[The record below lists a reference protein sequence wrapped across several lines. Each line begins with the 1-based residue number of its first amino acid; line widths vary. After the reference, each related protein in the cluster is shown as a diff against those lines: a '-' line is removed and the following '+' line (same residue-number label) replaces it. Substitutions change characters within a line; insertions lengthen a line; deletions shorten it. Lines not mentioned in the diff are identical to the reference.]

1 MCGRAL
7 PTLACLCSI
16 ASACAGPPVPAAGN
30 QFDGTYQG
38 ESHVVRGDGGYICAP
53 HDAPASVVVR
63 NGRFDYIY
71 NNYDLA
77 APAPIPV
84 QVAADGTFSGQIQ
97 YAAETYM
104 RWSGGG
110 IVAAWAMVRGRIA
123 GKALDATVSD
133 YRCARQLQ
141 LQIG

>member
-1 MCGRAL
+1 MFRRAL
-7 PTLACLCSI
+7 PAMACLCFI
-16 ASACAGPPVPAAGN
+16 AGGCSGPPVPAAGN

-53 HDAPASVVVR
+53 HDAPLSVVIR

-71 NNYDLA
+71 KNYDMA
-77 APAPIPV
+77 AAAPIPV
-84 QVAADGTFSGQIQ
+84 QIAADGTFSGQIQ

-123 GKALDATVSD
+123 GKTIDATFSD
-133 YRCARQLQ
+133 YRCARELQ
-141 LQIG
+141 LQGG